1 MSLSQMEIL
10 KSRLRDVFTS
20 AMHFYQ
26 LLQLHTDD
34 PDYIPL
40 AHEFEAGLTLL
51 DSSIGEEGVLVA
63 GRASLIRFR
72 DDAKD
77 NFPLQAGLVTTLFKH
92 LER

>member
-1 MSLSQMEIL
+1 MEIL

-40 AHEFEAGLTLL
+40 AHEFQAGT
-51 DSSIGEEGVLVA
+51 
-63 GRASLIRFR
+63 ASLSSDR
-72 DDAKD
+72 KW
-77 NFPLQAGLVTTLFKH
+77 
-92 LER
+92 

>member
-1 MSLSQMEIL
+1 M
-10 KSRLRDVFTS
+10 FTS

-26 LLQLHTDD
+26 PLQLHTDD
-34 PDYIPL
+34 PEYIPL

-51 DSSIGEEGVLVA
+51 DSSIGEEEVLVA

-77 NFPLQAGLVTTLFKH
+77 SFPLQAGLVTTLLKNW
-92 LER
+92 ER